1 MEWKNKSIPMPKTK
15 EKSEQKQQEIVDAA
29 YQVFAKN
36 GYHNTKISQ
45 IAKVLK
51 MGHGTFYRYFR
62 NKLDIFSHVVDRVI
76 EPIAQVI
83 EDDPPEVS
91 NTLEEY
97 REQGLRIGQ
106 RLLDIFLKDHQL
118 AKILFV
124 EIPGIDKKITRKVEQ
139 AMDEYTAI
147 TERYLINGQQKGF
160 LNQEL
165 NTYIIARGINA
176 MIFEG
181 IQQVLAADNPEQSA
195 REWTENL
202 STFFLN
208 GMR

>member
-1 MEWKNKSIPMPKTK
+1 MAKTK
-15 EKSEQKQQEIVDAA
+15 EKTEQKQHEIVSAA

-62 NKLDIFSHVVDRVI
+62 NKLDIFSHVVDRVL

-83 EDDPPEVS
+83 KDDPPEVS

-139 AMDEYTAI
+139 AMDEYTVI
-147 TERYLINGQQKGF
+147 TERYLINGQNKGF

-181 IQQVLAADNPEQSA
+181 IQQVLASDNPEQSA
-195 REWTENL
+195 REWTDNL